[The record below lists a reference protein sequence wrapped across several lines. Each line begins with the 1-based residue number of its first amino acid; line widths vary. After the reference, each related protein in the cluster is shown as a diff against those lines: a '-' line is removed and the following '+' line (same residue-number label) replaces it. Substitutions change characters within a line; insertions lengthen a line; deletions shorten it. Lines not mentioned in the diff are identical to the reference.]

1 MTVVS
6 ADAIR
11 AETITIAGHGGD
23 QIEAYRAVPLAK
35 GSRGGVVWIHHMPG
49 YDRETKEFVR
59 RLAAAGYNGVRPN
72 LYPVRRRAL
81 NPMMR
86 RPPRGPP
93 AAYPMTGWSA
103 I

>member
-1 MTVVS
+1 MGS

-11 AETITIAGHGGD
+11 AETITITGHNGD
-23 QIEAYRAVPLAK
+23 EIEAYSAVPLAP

-59 RLAAAGYNGVRPN
+59 RLAVAGYHPTNLPIIPPAGVTWPCANSCCRPWTTWAC
-72 LYPVRRRAL
+72 RW
-81 NPMMR
+81 
-86 RPPRGPP
+86 RPP
-93 AAYPMTGWSA
+93 AHH